1 MRSTR
6 TLQALALLLAL
17 PFAACDKVE
26 QPYETVQDGGGS
38 GGGGVVRKVLLE
50 DMTGHR
56 CNNCPAAAAQ
66 ATALQGIHG
75 ENLVVI
81 AVHCVNGFAAPLP
94 PVGDGILDSDHRTPE
109 GTAYESAFG
118 ITFLPTGL
126 ISRRP
131 FNSVLQ
137 ISDGDWGD
145 AVNDI
150 IGDST
155 AFHLWFDALAVGGG
169 SVSTTVKL
177 ALLGPVTGDH
187 NLVVA
192 LTEDHI
198 IDWQIDVNATPPEVP
213 DYEHRH
219 MLRGNLN
226 GTWGVPAIVGS
237 AAAGDTL
244 TFTYTNPLPASVL
257 NPDNCALVAYVYDDA
272 TKEVMQV
279 EERKFQP

>member
-1 MRSTR
+1 MRTPRS
-6 TLQALALLLAL
+6 LHALALVLAL
-17 PFAACDKVE
+17 PFAACDKVD
-26 QPYETVQDGGGS
+26 QPYETVQ
-38 GGGGVVRKVLLE
+38 GGGGNGGDAVVRKVLLE

-66 ATALQGIHG
+66 ATALQAIHG

-94 PVGDGILDSDHRTPE
+94 PIGDNILDSDHRTPE

-145 AVNDI
+145 AVNAI

-155 AFHLWFDALAVGGG
+155 AFHLWFDALTVGGG

-244 TFTYTNPLPASVL
+244 TFTYSNPLPASVL
-257 NPDNCALVAYVYDDA
+257 NPDNCALVAYVYDAA

>member
-1 MRSTR
+1 MPR
-6 TLQALALLLAL
+6 TLAALLLAL
-17 PFAACDKVE
+17 SLIACDQVE
-26 QPYETVQDGGGS
+26 QPYESVQDGGGGS
-38 GGGGVVRKVLLE
+38 GDAVVRKVLLE

-66 ATALQGIHG
+66 ATALQAIHG
-75 ENLVVI
+75 EDLVVI
-81 AVHCVNGFAAPLP
+81 AVHCVNGFSAPQNP
-94 PVGDGILDSDHRTPE
+94 IGDGILDSDHRTPE

-131 FNSVLQ
+131 YNSVLQ

-145 AVNDI
+145 AVNAI

-155 AFHLWFDALAVGGG
+155 VLHLWFDALTYGGG
-169 SVSTTVKL
+169 NVGTTVKL
-177 ALLGPVTGDH
+177 ALLGPITGDH

-192 LTEDHI
+192 LTEDHV
-198 IDWQIDVNATPPEVP
+198 IDWQIDANATPPEIP
-213 DYEHRH
+213 DYDHRH

-226 GTWGVPAIVGS
+226 GTWGVPAIVG
-237 AAAGDTL
+237 AANTGDTL
-244 TFTYTNPLPASVL
+244 TFTYAQPLPGNVL
-257 NPDNCALVAYVYDDA
+257 EPANCALVAYVYDVA

>member
-1 MRSTR
+1 MRPFPAHPI
-6 TLQALALLLAL
+6 LALALAL

-26 QPYETVQDGGGS
+26 HPYQAVQDGGNNGGS
-38 GGGGVVRKVLLE
+38 VVRKVLLE

-56 CNNCPAAAAQ
+56 CNNCPDAAAQ
-66 ATALQGIHG
+66 AAALQAVHG

-81 AVHCVNGFAAPLP
+81 AVHCVAGFAAPQP
-94 PVGDGILDSDHRTPE
+94 PLDDGILDSDHRTPE
-109 GTAYESAFG
+109 GNTYETAFG

-131 FNSVLQ
+131 YNSVLQ
-137 ISDGDWGD
+137 ISDGDWGG
-145 AVNDI
+145 AVNEI

-155 AFHLWFDALAVGGG
+155 AFHLWFDGLTYGGG
-169 SVSTTVKL
+169 TVNTTVKL
-177 ALLGPVTGDH
+177 ALLGPVSGDH

-192 LTEDHI
+192 LTEDHV
-198 IDWQIDVNATPPEVP
+198 IDWQIDANANPPEVP
-213 DYEHRH
+213 DYDHRH

-226 GTWGVPAIVGS
+226 GIWGVPAIVGA

-244 TFTYTNPLPASVL
+244 TFTYNTPLPGNVL
-257 NPDNCALVAYVYDDA
+257 NPDNCALVAYVYDA
-272 TKEVMQV
+272 TTKEVMQV